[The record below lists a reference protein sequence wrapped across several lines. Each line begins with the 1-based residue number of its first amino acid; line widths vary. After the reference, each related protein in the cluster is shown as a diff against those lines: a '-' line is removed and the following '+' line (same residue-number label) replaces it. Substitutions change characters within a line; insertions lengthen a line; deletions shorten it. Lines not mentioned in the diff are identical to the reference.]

1 MRTLLPAAANLII
14 RHGSHVLLMKR
25 SDKTEV
31 WPNFWALPGG
41 KLDEG
46 EMFREA
52 AVRETLEEIG
62 IIVEPTD
69 IIKEVMIVHRS
80 ISGVKIIYVGQAEIY
95 ENSPEILEPDLATDL
110 AWFPITELP
119 SPMIPVHIRALEAIE
134 Q

>member
-1 MRTLLPAAANLII
+1 
-14 RHGSHVLLMKR
+14 MKR

-62 IIVEPTD
+62 IIVQSTD
-69 IIKEVMIVHRS
+69 ITKEVMIAHRTL
-80 ISGVKIIYVGQAEIY
+80 SGVKVIYIGQVEVY
-95 ENSPEILEPDLATDL
+95 ENSPEILEPELATDL

-119 SPMIPVHIRALEAIE
+119 SPMTPVHTRALEAIE
-134 Q
+134 AWEGYVEMGEPN